1 MQNIKKYS
9 IIAILSLSV
18 IAGIFS
24 NIPLSST
31 QDNPTM
37 ANVALAYA
45 QEANETT
52 SMTNLTQTEGEEEEE
67 YATEGGHA
75 AKKEYNQTSTVRDS

>member
-1 MQNIKKYS
+1 MQNIIKYNVVV
-9 IIAILSLSV
+9 ILTLSV

-24 NIPLSST
+24 NIPLSSIP
-31 QDNPTM
+31 DNNPTM

-75 AKKEYNQTSTVRDS
+75 AEEEEK

>member
-1 MQNIKKYS
+1 MQNIRKLNVVV
-9 IIAILSLSV
+9 ILTLSV

-37 ANVALAYA
+37 ANVELAYA
-45 QEANETT
+45 Q
-52 SMTNLTQTEGEEEEE
+52 
-67 YATEGGHA
+67 
-75 AKKEYNQTSTVRDS
+75 

>member
-9 IIAILSLSV
+9 VAAILTLSV

-24 NIPLSST
+24 NIPLSSAHDT
-31 QDNPTM
+31 PIM

-52 SMTNLTQTEGEEEEE
+52 SMTNLTQTEEEEEE
-67 YATEGGHA
+67 HATEDSHSA
-75 AKKEYNQTSTVRDS
+75 EEKEYNETSTVRE